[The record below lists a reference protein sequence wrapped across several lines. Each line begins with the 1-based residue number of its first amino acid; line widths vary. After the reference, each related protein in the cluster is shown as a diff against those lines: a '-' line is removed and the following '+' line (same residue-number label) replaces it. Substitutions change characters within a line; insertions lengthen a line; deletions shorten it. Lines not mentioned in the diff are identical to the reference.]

1 MLVVLVLIDRD
12 PPGSW
17 QDLEAR
23 VANVLADCGYDVEV
37 QKNVPLVRGDVDVDV
52 WADDHS
58 VPPNV
63 IIVECKHWVTP
74 ATKSV
79 VHAFRSVVGDSGAN
93 TGLLVSTAG
102 FQSGAV
108 AAAQY
113 SNVRLINWVQF
124 QELFASRWL
133 RTYMAPLLQKE
144 VDPLIEYTEPINSR
158 IFRKADALSEERR
171 ERFKQLRDKYFGLGL
186 ALLPL
191 FFDLPGQSIED
202 AFSALPLRSS
212 LIEGRLDSLP
222 AAVLDAPALR
232 PLTEALCDAFR
243 EAISEFDEVF
253 GERA

>member
-1 MLVVLVLIDRD
+1 MLAVVLIDGN

-17 QDLEAR
+17 RDLEAR
-23 VANVLADCGYDVEV
+23 VAKVLADCGYDVEV
-37 QKNVPLVRGDVDVDV
+37 QKNVPLARGNVDVDV

-63 IIVECKHWVTP
+63 IVVECKHWATP

-108 AAAQY
+108 AAAKY
-113 SNVRLINWVQF
+113 SNVRLFSWVQF
-124 QELFASRWL
+124 QELFAPRWFQS
-133 RTYMAPLLQKE
+133 YMAPLLQKE

-158 IFRKADALSEERR
+158 ILCKAAALPEERR
-171 ERFKQLRDKYFGLGL
+171 EQFRQLRDKHFGLGL

-202 AFSALPLRSS
+202 AFSRLPLRSRF
-212 LIEGRLDSLP
+212 IESRLDSLP
-222 AAVLDAPALR
+222 AAVLDAMALR